1 MKVAVYH
8 QSCSTPD
15 ELESQ
20 LESIRQSLP
29 KGHVPVAFFIDM
41 ECQTHTKG
49 DVFHRAWDFVEQGNA
64 EALYLATSL
73 SEAPAAEVTTADG
86 ATGSPGP
93 LLISTPAGNGDGIN

>member
-1 MKVAVYH
+1 MRVVVYH
-8 QSCSTPD
+8 QSCSNPD
-15 ELESQ
+15 ELESE
-20 LESIRQSLP
+20 LECIRRSLP
-29 KGHVPVAFFIDM
+29 EGHVPVAFFIDM

-73 SEAPAAEVTTADG
+73 SEASAAEVTTADG